1 MSPLQLL
8 VLAVVAMVGLAI
20 LRVARVRFGRTP
32 LPDGRGR
39 RLFLFGFVVVPPLAV
54 GALIPPTSSGDQ
66 LTAVAALPVY
76 VAMLAGVVLVM
87 ATVAFIIGKL
97 THSPAGRLA
106 RLALIGSEDDPT
118 YMPSN
123 PDVTVRLAEA
133 LAMVKTA
140 DAAFPRGRDFPKQI
154 DRPGFRAAWDEL
166 DGATRALESQIADDR
181 RHYRG
186 VADAAADRAED
197 ARSRL
202 ATLRSLAL
210 GSGQAWAST

>member
-8 VLAVVAMVGLAI
+8 VLAVVSMVALAI

-54 GALIPPTSSGDQ
+54 GALIPPTSDEDQ
-66 LTAVAALPVY
+66 LIAVAALPVY

-87 ATVAFIIGKL
+87 AIAGFSIGRL
-97 THSPAGRLA
+97 THSPRSRLA
-106 RLALIGSEDDPT
+106 RLALIGSEDDPA

-123 PDVTVRLAEA
+123 PAVTAGLAEI
-133 LAMVKTA
+133 LARVKAA

-154 DRPGFRAAWDEL
+154 DRPGFRADWDEL
-166 DGATRALESQIADDR
+166 DGATRALERQIADDR
-181 RHYRG
+181 RNYRG
-186 VADAAADRAED
+186 VADVATNQAAD
-197 ARSRL
+197 ARGRL
-202 ATLRSLAL
+202 
-210 GSGQAWAST
+210 